1 MKTIIKMALLT
12 IVITMCSGVVM
23 AQEKSKERLSREEL
37 ALVQAQTIAKKLSMN
52 DEVSKR
58 FENLYVQQQKEI
70 WALGPRL
77 KNQKSRQATP
87 NSEEETKKEIEER
100 FERSEKILEIR
111 QKYYLEYSK
120 FLSQNEIKRIYQLER
135 KIMERLSKSRPTKS
149 K

>member
-12 IVITMCSGVVM
+12 IVVTMCSSVVM

-77 KNQKSRQATP
+77 KNQNSQRATP

>member
-77 KNQKSRQATP
+77 KKQKSRQATP

>member
-58 FENLYVQQQKEI
+58 FENLD
-70 WALGPRL
+70 R
-77 KNQKSRQATP
+77 KSVV
-87 NSEEETKKEIEER
+87 
-100 FERSEKILEIR
+100 
-111 QKYYLEYSK
+111 
-120 FLSQNEIKRIYQLER
+120 
-135 KIMERLSKSRPTKS
+135 
-149 K
+149 

>member
-58 FENLYVQQQKEI
+58 FENLYVQQQKDI
-70 WALGPRL
+70 WAL
-77 KNQKSRQATP
+77 
-87 NSEEETKKEIEER
+87 
-100 FERSEKILEIR
+100 
-111 QKYYLEYSK
+111 
-120 FLSQNEIKRIYQLER
+120 
-135 KIMERLSKSRPTKS
+135 
-149 K
+149 